1 MEKII
6 LGLLM
11 TGDCTVYE
19 MKAKIEQDMNMMY
32 SGSFGSI
39 QTAVKKLVSLGF
51 VKFREIVEKGKYKKI
66 YSITPAGE
74 KEFANWIN
82 TPMRPN
88 QSKNQDLAKLY
99 FMGLSDVKTRRERI
113 EGYLASLWE
122 NYFALKAVYD
132 KAAADSDKSDVS
144 RFMLVSGKYAV
155 DSLAFEIEW
164 YEGLLADIND
174 T

>member
-1 MEKII
+1 MDKII

-11 TGDCTVYE
+11 IEDCTVYD
-19 MKAKIEQDMNMMY
+19 MKARIEHDMNAMY

-39 QTAVKKLVSLGF
+39 QTAVKKLLAAGLIQ
-51 VKFREIVEKGKYKKI
+51 FREVVENGKYKKI
-66 YSITPAGE
+66 YSVTPAGE
-74 KEFANWIN
+74 EEFAKWAN

-88 QSKNQDLAKLY
+88 QGKNQELAKLY

-122 NYFALKAVYD
+122 TYFALKAVYD
-132 KAAADSDKSDVS
+132 KAAADSDKSDAS
-144 RFMLVSGKYAV
+144 RFMLISEKYAV

-164 YEGLLADIND
+164 YEGLLADID
-174 T
+174 E